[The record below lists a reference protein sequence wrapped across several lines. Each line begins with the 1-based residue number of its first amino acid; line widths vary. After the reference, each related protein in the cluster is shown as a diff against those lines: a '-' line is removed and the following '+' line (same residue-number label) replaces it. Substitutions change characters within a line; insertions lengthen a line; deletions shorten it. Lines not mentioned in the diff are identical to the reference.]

1 MQKNILQVFAVLA
14 LTTAILSFFWPTF
27 IWVFVL
33 ILPAG
38 IIAVLDIN
46 QTEHALRRN
55 FPLIGR
61 ARWLAEFIRLF
72 IRQYFI
78 ESDIDGA
85 PLNRM
90 SRSIVYQRAKG
101 DIDTIPYGTK
111 LDVYQDGY
119 EWLGHSLQAI
129 DTSEIDQ
136 GPRVVV
142 GGPDCKLFGPYGGGI
157 SDQFCLKFKI

>member
-90 SRSIVYQRAKG
+90 SRSIVYQRARETSTPFPTAQNSTS
-101 DIDTIPYGTK
+101 IRMGTSGS
-111 LDVYQDGY
+111 V
-119 EWLGHSLQAI
+119 I
-129 DTSEIDQ
+129 
-136 GPRVVV
+136 V
-142 GGPDCKLFGPYGGGI
+142 CKR
-157 SDQFCLKFKI
+157 